1 MATRYKRRPH
11 NPNLPVRRLPNSE
24 YRSREYLEPIEVQG
38 LIDAA
43 GKGKQ
48 HPERDR
54 ALLLLMF
61 RHGLRAQEAAG
72 LRWDA
77 VSLQD
82 RKLHIQRLKNSIS
95 GAHPM
100 QEDEVEALEA
110 LQAIREKYAK
120 SFYVFPKRDGGRLG
134 TPAIQRIVRR
144 CGDVANLP
152 IKVHPHMLR
161 HSCGY
166 WLANQGY
173 DTRLIQG
180 WLGHESIKCTVLYTQ
195 LGASR
200 FSTIQWW
207 KPEEARTL

>member
-1 MATRYKRRPH
+1 
-11 NPNLPVRRLPNSE
+11 
-24 YRSREYLEPIEVQG
+24 
-38 LIDAA
+38 
-43 GKGKQ
+43 
-48 HPERDR
+48 
-54 ALLLLMF
+54 
-61 RHGLRAQEAAG
+61 
-72 LRWDA
+72 
-77 VSLQD
+77 
-82 RKLHIQRLKNSIS
+82 
-95 GAHPM
+95 M